1 MNRSASRWAA
11 SVAVAL
17 LAVVPGGSRAENHP
31 TRPAEPSFEVVFDSD
46 PWRPDVYPPERA
58 AGQPVS
64 VSASGLDDARAARQ
78 PAAKNERWLR
88 LLLRFFVGLWT
99 GGAR

>member
-1 MNRSASRWAA
+1 MKLSASRLAA
-11 SVAVAL
+11 PLAAAL
-17 LAVVPGGSRAENHP
+17 LLFLPAPSRAENHP
-31 TRPAEPSFEVVFDSD
+31 VRPLQPSLDFFDSD

-58 AGQPVS
+58 APQLAQS
-64 VSASGLDDARAARQ
+64 VPASEDVLSARQ

-88 LLLRFFVGLWT
+88 LVLRFLLGWMA